1 MAATVVQYED
11 ERVRL
16 AKAFPGF
23 FYVFK
28 VFQGSSRFFYVFQV
42 FQRFSRLSTFLP
54 LQETPE
60 PLMLELTWFKFLIFD
75 VDLGERLFYS
85 IHTNV
90 ETVDDYTIK
99 DIFPEF
105 CKFYSLL

>member
-1 MAATVVQYED
+1 MAATVVQDED

-16 AKAFPGF
+16 AKAFPGFKVFQGFSRF

-28 VFQGSSRFFYVFQV
+28 VFQGSSRFFHVLQV

-60 PLMLELTWFKFLIFD
+60 PRMLELTWFKFLILN
-75 VDLGERLFYS
+75 VDLVSVCS
-85 IHTNV
+85 IP
-90 ETVDDYTIK
+90 YTPK
-99 DIFPEF
+99 L
-105 CKFYSLL
+105 KLLTII

>member
-28 VFQGSSRFFYVFQV
+28 VFQGSSRFFHVFQV
-42 FQRFSRLSTFLP
+42 FQRFSRLSTFL
-54 LQETPE
+54 LQQETPE
-60 PLMLELTWFKFLIFD
+60 PRMLELTWFKFLILN
-75 VDLGERLFYS
+75 VDLVSVCS
-85 IHTNV
+85 IP
-90 ETVDDYTIK
+90 YTPK
-99 DIFPEF
+99 L
-105 CKFYSLL
+105 KLLKQLYDKRYLS